1 MDLTQEAR
9 RPSVPNTVAGM
20 ARRSVWLGKETCQL
34 LERLAPAF
42 GSREAALRE
51 ALHRL
56 TAEEDRKE
64 AVDAFFAAL
73 QTADVPL
80 SNEEVSAL
88 AERCGL

>member
-1 MDLTQEAR
+1 M
-9 RPSVPNTVAGM
+9 
-20 ARRSVWLGKETCQL
+20 WLGKETCQL
-34 LERLAPAF
+34 LDRLVPAF

-56 TAEEDRKE
+56 IAKEDRE
-64 AVDAFFAAL
+64 AAADAFFSAL